1 MISYSSISTIKP
13 GFSHNY
19 MCESSITKEM
29 NQPLLHVMIPAYGKS
44 PYLRQTLESAV
55 KHLPLE
61 VPITVIEDPSSESSI
76 ESVVKEFPR
85 VQYQQNNERL
95 GIGGNFN
102 KSIELSTGVFTQIC
116 GSDDIFLDNP
126 LKDFD
131 TEKLS
136 QPDIAAVG
144 LDVEV
149 INETGKIVKTIP
161 DLVKRILRP
170 SLKKITVFK
179 NDKIFS
185 NLMIGDW
192 LYFPAIFWK
201 TETLKQ
207 TKFEVNFHTAMDLDV
222 FIRLL
227 SSDQKMAFI
236 KSKVLGYRRHSQSA
250 SSLYAKSIG
259 RFDEE
264 FLCHKNALEIARRK
278 NWKTGAILA
287 QLALTVRLHAIMQSF
302 LMVFSSPSSALKVL
316 VKALS
321 PIR

>member
-1 MISYSSISTIKP
+1 
-13 GFSHNY
+13 

-61 VPITVIEDPSSESSI
+61 VPITVIEDPSNESNI
-76 ESVVKEFPR
+76 ENLVKEFSR
-85 VQYQQNNERL
+85 VQYLKNNERL

-116 GSDDIFLDNP
+116 GSDDIFLNNP
-126 LKDFD
+126 LKDFY

-136 QPDIAAVG
+136 QSDIAAIG

-149 INETGKIVKTIP
+149 INENGKIVKTIP
-161 DLVKRILRP
+161 DLVKKVLRP

-179 NDKIFS
+179 NNKIFS
-185 NLMIGDW
+185 NLMLGDW
-192 LYFPAIFWK
+192 MYFPAILWK

-207 TKFEVNFHTAMDLDV
+207 IKLEGYFHKAMDLDH

-227 SSDQKMAFI
+227 NNHQKIPHI
-236 KSKVLGYRRHSQSA
+236 KTTDLPYRTQNHTATR
-250 SSLYAKSIG
+250 LYAKSIG

-264 FLCHKNALEIARRK
+264 F
-278 NWKTGAILA
+278 
-287 QLALTVRLHAIMQSF
+287 
-302 LMVFSSPSSALKVL
+302 
-316 VKALS
+316 
-321 PIR
+321 

>member
-1 MISYSSISTIKP
+1 
-13 GFSHNY
+13 

-76 ESVVKEFPR
+76 ESLVKEFPR
-85 VQYQQNNERL
+85 VQYQKNNERL

-207 TKFEVNFHTAMDLDV
+207 TKFDGNFHTAMDLDV

-316 VKALS
+316 VKAIS

>member
-1 MISYSSISTIKP
+1 
-13 GFSHNY
+13 
-19 MCESSITKEM
+19 MCESSITDEM

-61 VPITVIEDPSSESSI
+61 VPITVIEDPSNDSNI
-76 ESVVKEFPR
+76 ENLVREFSRAQYVKNS
-85 VQYQQNNERL
+85 QRL

-116 GSDDIFLDNP
+116 GSDDIFLNNP
-126 LKDFD
+126 LNDFY

-136 QPDIAAVG
+136 QSDIAAIG

-149 INETGKIVKTIP
+149 INESGKIVKTIP
-161 DLVKRILRP
+161 DLVKKVLRP

-179 NDKIFS
+179 NNKIFS
-185 NLMIGDW
+185 NLMLGDW
-192 LYFPAIFWK
+192 LYFPAILWK

-207 TKFEVNFHTAMDLDV
+207 TKFDGNFHTAMDLDV

-227 SSDQKMAFI
+227 SNDQKLAFI

-287 QLALTVRLHAIMQSF
+287 QLALTVRLHAILQSF
-302 LMVFSSPSSALKVL
+302 LMVFTSPSSALKVL
-316 VKALS
+316 VKAIS

>member
-1 MISYSSISTIKP
+1 
-13 GFSHNY
+13 

-76 ESVVKEFPR
+76 ESLVKEFPR
-85 VQYQQNNERL
+85 VQYQKNNERL

-136 QPDIAAVG
+136 QSSIAAIG

-149 INETGKIVKTIP
+149 ISENGKVVKTIP
-161 DLVKRILRP
+161 DLVKRTLRP
-170 SLKKITVFK
+170 SLKKITIFQ

-207 TKFEVNFHTAMDLDV
+207 TKFDGNFHTAMDLDV

-227 SSDQKMAFI
+227 SSDQKMTFI

-316 VKALS
+316 VKAIS